1 MKKILTM
8 CVLAVLLISLSGC
21 MIVALDGISGN
32 AVHGTGDKVSRDF
45 AVGSFTG
52 LNIAGGYVIVYRQ
65 SQESSI
71 TVHMQENLFNYLDVS
86 VDDGTLIVSS
96 RRSFVVTPSNN
107 PRLYVQAPSLTGVRL
122 SGSTRFEN
130 SDKIVEDSFNL
141 HTSGSSRVSLDIDAD
156 KVYVTTSGSSTID
169 LTVSADYLTIDSSG
183 STVMDIDMEVLW
195 LNLESSGSSRF
206 DFVGEAFNA
215 NFDTSGSTR
224 INGLFLIT
232 RDAEVDSSGSTNIYI
247 HVQNTLHVAARGS
260 SRIRYMGNPHV
271 TTNLSGSS
279 SVQRYAPTE

>member
-1 MKKILTM
+1 MEYGTSTR
-8 CVLAVLLISLSGC
+8 VNEFSVR
-21 MIVALDGISGN
+21 VA
-32 AVHGTGDKVSRDF
+32 
-45 AVGSFTG
+45 
-52 LNIAGGYVIVYRQ
+52 
-65 SQESSI
+65 
-71 TVHMQENLFNYLDVS
+71 MQENLFNYLDVS